1 MIPELCYTIRKKA
14 IFRRE
19 AMAMRHFIE
28 SAMRATKKYTV
39 LDFGILKVTLVS
51 FGILLGT
58 YFSEFFLRHTGT
70 LWIVFLVTYIFIWY
84 KTMVA
89 YKR

>member
-1 MIPELCYTIRKKA
+1 MLYYKKESHIPKGG
-14 IFRRE
+14 
-19 AMAMRHFIE
+19 HE

>member
-1 MIPELCYTIRKKA
+1 M
-14 IFRRE
+14 RR
-19 AMAMRHFIE
+19 FIE

-39 LDFGILKVTLVS
+39 FDFGILKITLVS
-51 FGILLGT
+51 FGILLGA
-58 YFSEFFLRHTGT
+58 YFSEFFLRHTVT

-84 KTMVA
+84 KTMIA